1 MMLAQF
7 SNKGNEKTLY
17 TSPRANVVEICSQ
30 ASILQGSA
38 SVSFGGDDTLKPGD
52 DSVWK

>member
-17 TSPRANVVEICSQ
+17 TSPKANVVEIFSQ
-30 ASILQGSA
+30 TSILQGSQ
-38 SVSFGGDDTLKPGD
+38 SVNFDGDDNLKPGD